1 MTTKP
6 SAAGY
11 YSASVAVGQAIVFR
25 RLSSFPASGLVLLAF
40 LTASAAALDPQET
53 VLQIDPGQTQVEFTL
68 GAVLHTVHGTFR
80 LKRGEMRFDAA
91 SGSASGELV
100 VDAASAE
107 SGNQARDKNMRQA
120 VLESGRYPEI
130 VFRPERIVGKV
141 AAQGASQVRLDGV
154 FSIHG
159 AEHELE
165 MPAEV
170 EAGGGQYRATV
181 RFTVPFVEWGMKDPS
196 TLFLRVEKHV
206 DITIR
211 TVAKAAK

>member
-1 MTTKP
+1 MTK
-6 SAAGY
+6 
-11 YSASVAVGQAIVFR
+11 
-25 RLSSFPASGLVLLAF
+25 LSRSLPLALLLAS
-40 LTASAAALDPQET
+40 LTAALAALDLQNT
-53 VLQIDPGQTQVEFTL
+53 VLRIDPAQTQVEFTL

-107 SGNQARDKNMRQA
+107 SGSEARDKHMHQD

-130 VFRPERIVGKV
+130 VFRPDRVVGKV
-141 AAQGASQVRLDGV
+141 SAQGVSQVRLHGT

-159 AEHELE
+159 AEHAIE

-170 EAGGGQYRATV
+170 EAGDGQYRATV
-181 RFTVPFVEWGMKDPS
+181 QFAVPFVQWGMKDPS
-196 TLFLRVEKHV
+196 TLFLRVDKRVE
-206 DITIR
+206 ITIH
-211 TVAKAAK
+211 TVVKVAK